1 MLNIRVCCVWTC
13 LLNGRGYNFFDRC
26 ANIRSEY
33 AVGMVR
39 QAFSSFFLS
48 LSGEREVRR
57 MRHLLQ
63 ASRSECHI
71 LRSYILFVCVSWVVF
86 SNTIRRNTLQ
96 HFLNKRGRLA
106 AYRRLA

>member
-39 QAFSSFFLS
+39 QAFSSFSHS
-48 LSGEREVRR
+48 LSRGRGEVRR

-71 LRSYILFVCVSWVVF
+71 LRGGYILFVCVLWVFFEHNTTQHASTF
-86 SNTIRRNTLQ
+86 SQ
-96 HFLNKRGRLA
+96 
-106 AYRRLA
+106 